1 MKSETRKY
9 ENIFWSF
16 RKYIKASLPLIR
28 KYYNPQA
35 IPKPTDTDTWIIF
48 DLGISDLDV
57 FTRTV
62 SRIHCVS
69 REDNDESELMG
80 LVSDVVA
87 IFDSPSSGKKYI
99 PFYDKDTATLLGDIW
114 IIGNPKVGPKV
125 PYDTGIISRA
135 IEIHS
140 NVKTDRNSSH
150 A

>member
-16 RKYIKASLPLIR
+16 RKYLKASLPSVR
-28 KYYNPQA
+28 KFYNPIA
-35 IPKPTDTDTWIIF
+35 IPKPTGTDIWIIF
-48 DLGISDLDV
+48 DIGISDLDV

-69 REDNDESELMG
+69 REDKDESQLMG
-80 LVSDVVA
+80 LISDVVA
-87 IFDSPSSGKKYI
+87 IFDSSSSSRRYI
-99 PFYDKDTATLLGDIW
+99 PFYDKDSTTLLGDIW
-114 IIGNPKVGPKV
+114 MEGEPKVGPKV

-140 NVKTDRNSSH
+140 TVKTDRNMSY